1 MAAKHNEKRRRGR
14 PRRYAPG
21 KRPTLTF
28 RVQEDMHR
36 DLAKTAKA
44 KGYSIS
50 EEIEHRLTEWAQS
63 KNMLEE
69 AKTQLD
75 VCRIQA
81 IRMAGGQIVREA
93 GGNVTVSVSPALL
106 MTEAEGILRNRA
118 HIQQETDPAIRA
130 AMQSAGYG
138 TTPAAA
144 PEDMG
149 SGFVAEENA
158 NKTDPWN
165 DISPEEIMIQ
175 IRRKVE
181 TTIREEMKTLIAG
194 VAGVLTEVRLRE
206 QTTIQQV
213 IERAIGDA
221 LTKAGLIGHKGVA

>member
-63 KNMLEE
+63 KNMRED
-69 AKTQLD
+69 AKTFMIAAATQLD
-75 VCRIQA
+75 VRRIQA

-106 MTEAEGILRNRA
+106 MTEAEGILRYQA
-118 HIQQETDPAIRA
+118 DTQQETDPAIRA

-149 SGFVAEENA
+149 SGFVAEENVD
-158 NKTDPWN
+158 K
-165 DISPEEIMIQ
+165 SPQEIMIQ
-175 IRRKVE
+175 IQRVVE
-181 TTIREEMKTLIAG
+181 TTIKDELTKAG
-194 VAGVLTEVRLRE
+194 LRE
-206 QTTIQQV
+206 QTMIQQV
-213 IERAIGDA
+213 VERAIEDA
-221 LTKAGLIGHKGVA
+221 LTKAGLIGRKGVA

>member
-1 MAAKHNEKRRRGR
+1 MAAKHKEKRRRGR
-14 PRRYAPG
+14 PRRYGPG

-44 KGYSIS
+44 KGCSIS

-75 VCRIQA
+75 VRRIQA

-93 GGNVTVSVSPALL
+93 GGNVTVNVSPALL
-106 MTEAEGILRNRA
+106 MTEAEGFLRYQA
-118 HIQQETDPAIRA
+118 DIQQETDPAIRA

-149 SGFVAEENA
+149 SGFVAEENVD
-158 NKTDPWN
+158 K
-165 DISPEEIMIQ
+165 SPQEIMIQ
-175 IRRKVE
+175 IKRVVE
-181 TTIREEMKTLIAG
+181 TTIKDELTKAG
-194 VAGVLTEVRLRE
+194 LRE
-206 QTTIQQV
+206 QTMIQQV
-213 IERAIGDA
+213 VERAIEDA
-221 LTKAGLIGHKGVA
+221 LTKAGLIGRKGVA

>member
-69 AKTQLD
+69 AKTQFD
-75 VCRIQA
+75 VSRIQA

-106 MTEAEGILRNRA
+106 MTEAEGFLRYQA
-118 HIQQETDPAIRA
+118 DIQQETDPAIRA

-149 SGFVAEENA
+149 SGFVAKENVD
-158 NKTDPWN
+158 K
-165 DISPEEIMIQ
+165 SPQEIMIQ
-175 IRRKVE
+175 IKRVVE
-181 TTIREEMKTLIAG
+181 TTIKDELTKAG
-194 VAGVLTEVRLRE
+194 LRE
-206 QTTIQQV
+206 QTMIQQV
-213 IERAIGDA
+213 VERAIEDA
-221 LTKAGLIGHKGVA
+221 LTKAGLIGRKGVA

>member
-1 MAAKHNEKRRRGR
+1 MAAKHKEKRRRGR

-63 KNMLEE
+63 KNMREE
-69 AKTQLD
+69 ASTQLD
-75 VCRIQA
+75 VRRIQA

-106 MTEAEGILRNRA
+106 MTEAE
-118 HIQQETDPAIRA
+118 AIRA

-149 SGFVAEENA
+149 SGFVAEENVD
-158 NKTDPWN
+158 K
-165 DISPEEIMIQ
+165 SPQEIMIQ
-175 IRRKVE
+175 IQRVVE
-181 TTIREEMKTLIAG
+181 TTIKDELTKAG
-194 VAGVLTEVRLRE
+194 LRE
-206 QTTIQQV
+206 QTMIQQV
-213 IERAIGDA
+213 VERAIEDA

>member
-1 MAAKHNEKRRRGR
+1 
-14 PRRYAPG
+14 
-21 KRPTLTF
+21 
-28 RVQEDMHR
+28 MHR

-63 KNMLEE
+63 KNMREE
-69 AKTQLD
+69 ASTQLD
-75 VCRIQA
+75 VRRIQA

-106 MTEAEGILRNRA
+106 MTEAEGILRRQA
-118 HIQQETDPAIRA
+118 DIQQETDLAIRA
-130 AMQSAGYG
+130 PMQSAGYG

-149 SGFVAEENA
+149 SGFVAEENVD
-158 NKTDPWN
+158 K
-165 DISPEEIMIQ
+165 SPQEIMIQ
-175 IRRKVE
+175 IQRVVE
-181 TTIREEMKTLIAG
+181 TTIKDELTKAG
-194 VAGVLTEVRLRE
+194 LRE
-206 QTTIQQV
+206 QTMIQQV
-213 IERAIGDA
+213 VERAIEDA

>member
-1 MAAKHNEKRRRGR
+1 
-14 PRRYAPG
+14 
-21 KRPTLTF
+21 
-28 RVQEDMHR
+28 MHR

-63 KNMLEE
+63 KNMREE
-69 AKTQLD
+69 ASTQLD
-75 VCRIQA
+75 VRRIQA

-106 MTEAEGILRNRA
+106 MTEAEGILRAN
-118 HIQQETDPAIRA
+118 PAIRA

-149 SGFVAEENA
+149 SGFVAEENVD
-158 NKTDPWN
+158 K
-165 DISPEEIMIQ
+165 SPQEIMIQ
-175 IRRKVE
+175 IQRVVE
-181 TTIREEMKTLIAG
+181 TTIKDELTKAG
-194 VAGVLTEVRLRE
+194 LRE
-206 QTTIQQV
+206 QTMIQQV
-213 IERAIGDA
+213 VERAIEDA
-221 LTKAGLIGHKGVA
+221 LAKAGLIGHKGVA

>member
-75 VCRIQA
+75 VLRIQA

-93 GGNVTVSVSPALL
+93 GGNVTVNVSPALL
-106 MTEAEGILRNRA
+106 MTEAEGFLRYQA
-118 HIQQETDPAIRA
+118 DIQQETDPAIRA

-149 SGFVAEENA
+149 SGFVAEENVD
-158 NKTDPWN
+158 K
-165 DISPEEIMIQ
+165 SPQEIMIQ
-175 IRRKVE
+175 IQRVVE
-181 TTIREEMKTLIAG
+181 TTIKDELTKAG
-194 VAGVLTEVRLRE
+194 LRE
-206 QTTIQQV
+206 QTMIQQV
-213 IERAIGDA
+213 VERAIEEA
-221 LTKAGLIGHKGVA
+221 LTKAGLIGRKGVA

>member
-1 MAAKHNEKRRRGR
+1 VRFTKSAYQELSKAAEKNGR
-14 PRRYAPG
+14 SVSEEVE
-21 KRPTLTF
+21 F
-28 RVQEDMHR
+28 RVHEFAETPNMR
-36 DLAKTAKA
+36 AEAKA
-44 KGYSIS
+44 
-50 EEIEHRLTEWAQS
+50 
-63 KNMLEE
+63 
-69 AKTQLD
+69 QLD
-75 VCRIQA
+75 ANRIQA
-81 IRMAGGQIVREA
+81 IRQAGFQIVREA
-93 GGNVTVSVSPALL
+93 GGNVTVSMSPALL
-106 MTEAEGILRNRA
+106 MTEAEGFLRYQAGLR
-118 HIQQETDPAIRA
+118 QGTDPAIRA

-144 PEDMG
+144 PGDTG

-194 VAGVLTEVRLRE
+194 VVGVLTEVRLRE

-213 IERAIGDA
+213 VERAIEDA
-221 LTKAGLIGHKGVA
+221 LTKAGLIGRKE

>member
-1 MAAKHNEKRRRGR
+1 MAAKHKEKRRRGR

-63 KNMLEE
+63 KNMREE
-69 AKTQLD
+69 ASTQLD
-75 VCRIQA
+75 VRRIQA

-106 MTEAEGILRNRA
+106 MTEAEGILRRQA
-118 HIQQETDPAIRA
+118 DIQQETDPAIRA
-130 AMQSAGYG
+130 AMQSAEYG

-149 SGFVAEENA
+149 SGFVAEENVD
-158 NKTDPWN
+158 KSTQ
-165 DISPEEIMIQ
+165 Q
-175 IRRKVE
+175 ITIEQVE
-181 TTIREEMKTLIAG
+181 RTIKDELRTAG
-194 VAGVLTEVRLRE
+194 VTQ
-206 QTTIQQV
+206 QTM
-213 IERAIGDA
+213 IERAVERIENA
-221 LTKAGLIGHKGVA
+221 LTRLLGHKGVA